1 MDLTSGWDTPRN
13 IQGAAFSRLCSC
25 QQLSHG
31 YAVKKKKKKNA
42 VKLQYNDAEL
52 SGDDGTK
59 DGRTSFN
66 QSFAKEGKGATSGVS
81 FFLQFFMNMVILG
94 VILGGNFKG
103 GKCDSSDG
111 NDSERWFLS

>member
-1 MDLTSGWDTPRN
+1 MLW
-13 IQGAAFSRLCSC
+13 
-25 QQLSHG
+25 
-31 YAVKKKKKKNA
+31 KKKKNA